1 MILRRLILLGAVI
14 GGLAVSAITVLCAMV
29 FALHSVFEGWLGPA
43 GGWAALFAILAAT
56 FGAAAMVASAMAKGS
71 QKKRATEMPVMDVAD
86 RFAELVRD
94 RPVAAISTAVAAGV
108 LAVRNPDRLA
118 SAIRKFAAGAEFD

>member
-14 GGLAVSAITVLCAMV
+14 GGLSVSAVTVFCAAI
-29 FALHSVFEGWLGPA
+29 FALHSVFEHWLGPA
-43 GGWAALFAILAAT
+43 GGWAALFGILAMA
-56 FGAAAMVASAMAKGS
+56 FGVAAMVASAMAKGS
-71 QKKRATEMPVMDVAD
+71 AKKRAAEVPVMDVAD

-94 RPVAAISTAVAAGV
+94 RPVAAVSTAVAAGV

-118 SAIRKFAAGAEFD
+118 SAIRKFAAGAEFG